1 MKFERKV
8 EIRNKL
14 GLHARPAAKLVQKAK
29 QFKSKIIMEKDG
41 QEVDCK
47 SIMGVMMLGVSQ
59 GSKVKIITVGEDAE
73 EAMGALVEVI
83 TTNLIEE

>member
-29 QFKSKIIMEKDG
+29 QFKSKIIMEKNG

-47 SIMGVMMLGVSQ
+47 SIMGVMMLGVSH

-73 EAMGALVEVI
+73 EAMGVLVEVI